1 MSKRERCRSRRSHQ
15 KETAM
20 TRLQAFLRKPLWQ
33 AMGGFVRSIYQKVS
47 KQLRGNSRRRYMNG

>member
-1 MSKRERCRSRRSHQ
+1 
-15 KETAM
+15 M